1 MSIKLELL
9 KSLKLKYEQEIQQN
23 KATMLIYLDNPV
35 GIGEHPQHL
44 EEMDTLIDKMAT
56 AKDKLEILNEYF
68 A

>member
-23 KATMLIYLDNPV
+23 KATMLIYLNNPV